1 MNEAPP
7 LSRPT
12 ESPQQLVTRM
22 AREVEMLAVS
32 GIAPDE
38 FLPQFLLR
46 VVTAVGAPAGAI
58 WLLQRGQLQLGCGVN
73 LETIGLTTTIADQ
86 PAHKKLLSDI
96 AANIQTKA
104 VPTDDDPLLTFPERF
119 LLIMAAVQSS
129 GTCRAIIEIFQRPD
143 VPEAA
148 RSGYMEF
155 VEQMAGYAS
164 LYLDRSQK
172 PTLTV
177 AAGLTEPLARFGLQL
192 QRSLDVTA
200 VATIAVNEGRTLVA
214 CDRIS
219 VLIQRGKRITVQAVS
234 GQESVHPR
242 ANLVQSMVNL
252 SREVIQS
259 GIPVKYTGSM
269 ELLAP
274 QLEEL
279 LADFVQES
287 GARLVYVLPLRQ
299 SLLLETST
307 PENHRPQEPGRVFGC
322 VVLEHFAQSEPSA
335 LLNERVDWFTA
346 YASAALDT
354 ARKHQSL
361 FLLPLWQFLGQ
372 MTEWLHGRKL
382 IKTLM
387 ALAMLGALLA
397 MLALVRVDHR
407 IEGQGRLMPVVRREI
422 FVPLDGE
429 VVDVLVTSGQHVAKG
444 DLLVRLRNNELRT
457 ELIATESQLQ
467 EKRKLLSA
475 LLAER
480 DEAIR
485 QQSSERTY
493 RIEGDLARTRIELQG
508 LALQLVVLKER
519 EELLNVTAP
528 ISGTVSTFDVEQN
541 LRQRPVRR
549 GEILLE
555 VIDATGAWEL
565 ELDVAEHR
573 MGHLLRARHNSDSG
587 LPVDFLLVT
596 APEQT
601 YHATL
606 NQVATRSV
614 ISSEGQPVVSVRA
627 GLSDGEVVSRRI
639 GAEVRA
645 KLHCGRTSVGYV
657 LFGELIEFLQR
668 TLWF

>member
-32 GIAPDE
+32 GIAPDQ

-73 LETIGLTTTIADQ
+73 LETIGLTNVIADQ
-86 PAHKKLLSDI
+86 SAHKKLLSDI

-104 VPTDDDPLLTFPERF
+104 VPTDDDSLLTFPERF

-164 LYLDRSQK
+164 LYLDRSKK
-172 PTLTV
+172 PTPAV
-177 AAGLTEPLARFGLQL
+177 AAGLSEPLARFGLQL

-200 VATIAVNEGRTLVA
+200 VATIAANEGRTLVA

-259 GIPVKYTGSM
+259 GVPVKYTGSM

-274 QLEEL
+274 QLEER

-299 SLLLETST
+299 SLLLETTT

-372 MTEWLHGRKL
+372 MTEWLQGRKL

-387 ALAMLGALLA
+387 ALVMLAALLA

-429 VVDVLVTSGQHVAKG
+429 VVDVLVTSGQHVVKG

-457 ELIATESQLQ
+457 ELITTESQMQ

-549 GEILLE
+549 GDILLE
-555 VIDATGAWEL
+555 VMDDTGPWEL

-573 MGHLLRARHNSDSG
+573 MGHLLRARHNSDSA

-601 YHATL
+601 HHATL

-614 ISSEGQPVVSVRA
+614 ISSEGQPVVPVRA

-668 TLWF
+668 ALWF